1 MKRLHCSTPF
11 SLTLRSLLAGLVL
24 SLFSSISA
32 QEPVRIAFI
41 DPLSGT
47 FASIGTSGLKQ
58 LQYAAD
64 ALFNSKGGI
73 LGGRMIEI
81 VPLDNKQSPTDTQIQ
96 FRRA

>member
-1 MKRLHCSTPF
+1 MKRLHRSITF
-11 SLTLRSLLAGLVL
+11 RITLRSLLASLVL
-24 SLFSSISA
+24 SFFGSISA

-64 ALFNSKGGI
+64 ELFNSKGGFSA
-73 LGGRMIEI
+73 
-81 VPLDNKQSPTDTQIQ
+81 V
-96 FRRA
+96 A

>member
-1 MKRLHCSTPF
+1 MKRPHRSITF
-11 SLTLRSLLAGLVL
+11 RITLRSLLTGLVL

-64 ALFNSKGGI
+64 EL
-73 LGGRMIEI
+73 
-81 VPLDNKQSPTDTQIQ
+81 
-96 FRRA
+96 

>member
-1 MKRLHCSTPF
+1 MKRLHRSTTF
-11 SLTLRSLLAGLVL
+11 RLTLRSLLAGLVL

-64 ALFNSKGGI
+64 ELFNSKGGI
-73 LGGRMIEI
+73 LGGRIIEI
-81 VPLDNKQSPTDTQIQ
+81 
-96 FRRA
+96 